1 MKPIH
6 LILSALVVLGTPQ
19 VSSSLD
25 TSSVAAL
32 NHDAAAAAFK
42 ARDWE
47 EAARLLQ
54 PMAEENPYSGRIW
67 SFLAGAR
74 YGLQQWSAS
83 ADAYDRA
90 AELGFQRAISL
101 YNSACCRSLLGETD
115 RAIDT
120 LERALRGHF
129 GRREELLRTDTDLDN
144 IRNME
149 AFHERILPRV
159 PEDISRV
166 DGWNVDLDYLHRR
179 MEETHYDLYR
189 NISRE
194 EWARGLDRIRASV
207 SQKEDHEIIVD
218 LMALFARIG
227 DGHTGVVPPI
237 GGMPERPS
245 VRALEQWHAIPV
257 DFYIFTDGLF
267 VRSAESRYASVVG
280 KRVKRVGKLS
290 AADALERCAS
300 VTQRDNTQQIKWIAP
315 RWMSAVEVLH
325 GLGIIENRDHVDL
338 VVADAEGQEEKVR
351 IEPVPFDRNMMSRNF
366 AEPVTMIE
374 GPTPMYLRDR
384 EQNYWYEYLEDERLV
399 YFQFNAVMNEDEGES
414 LADFSARLF
423 DFINKNEV
431 DALVIDVRLNHGG
444 NNFLVAPII
453 DAVVRTNKINEKGKL
468 FMIIGRE
475 TFSACQNFTNRM
487 QRETEVMFV
496 GEPTG
501 SSPNFVGEGNPI
513 WLPWSG
519 LTVRGSSRYWQD
531 SVSEDARPWVAPD
544 LVAELSSQDYR
555 LGHDP
560 AMATL
565 RAYLQA
571 HREFME
577 ERAAR

>member
-1 MKPIH
+1 MWPAQQICPPCCY
-6 LILSALVVLGTPQ
+6 SARP
-19 VSSSLD
+19 
-25 TSSVAAL
+25 
-32 NHDAAAAAFK
+32 
-42 ARDWE
+42 
-47 EAARLLQ
+47 
-54 PMAEENPYSGRIW
+54 
-67 SFLAGAR
+67 
-74 YGLQQWSAS
+74 
-83 ADAYDRA
+83 DRA
-90 AELGFQRAISL
+90 V
-101 YNSACCRSLLGETD
+101 
-115 RAIDT
+115 DT

-129 GRREELLRTDTDLDN
+129 GRREGLLRTDTDLDN
-144 IRNME
+144 IRNTD
-149 AFHERILPRV
+149 AFHRRILPRV

-166 DGWNVDLDYLHRR
+166 DGWNIDLNYLHRR

-194 EWARGLDRIRASV
+194 EWARELDQIRASV

-227 DGHTGVVPPI
+227 DGHTGVIPPI

-245 VRALEQWHAIPV
+245 VRAPEQWHAIPV

-267 VRSAESRYASVVG
+267 VRSAESRYASAVG
-280 KRVKRVGKLS
+280 KRVKRVGELS
-290 AADALERCAS
+290 A
-300 VTQRDNTQQIKWIAP
+300 
-315 RWMSAVEVLH
+315 
-325 GLGIIENRDHVDL
+325 
-338 VVADAEGQEEKVR
+338 ADAEGQEEKVR

-374 GPTPMYLRDR
+374 GPTPRYLRDR

-423 DFINKNEV
+423 DFIDKNEV

-444 NNFLVAPII
+444 NNFLVKPVV
-453 DAVVRTNKINEKGKL
+453 DAVVRTGKINEKGKL

-519 LTVRGSSRYWQD
+519 ITVRGSSRY
-531 SVSEDARPWVAPD
+531 
-544 LVAELSSQDYR
+544 
-555 LGHDP
+555 
-560 AMATL
+560 
-565 RAYLQA
+565 
-571 HREFME
+571 
-577 ERAAR
+577 